1 MPARKSIVRATLLA
15 SVVGLLVVPY
25 VPVGAWPL
33 PDTGSMEP
41 TMTGCDLL
49 VYGPAD
55 DVEVGDVVIFDAPW
69 RDGLVIH
76 RIVGES
82 PRGYVLKGDANA
94 SPDPMAIPE
103 DRIVAEV
110 EHVVGSGTLLEGI
123 CGPVSDAAVSAFDA
137 TSDFVYW

>member
-1 MPARKSIVRATLLA
+1 MSLRPSIPRMTILA
-15 SVVGLLVVPY
+15 LVLGLVIVPY

-76 RIVGES
+76 RVVGTT
-82 PRGYVLKGDANA
+82 PKGYVLKGDANDA
-94 SPDPMAIPE
+94 PDPMAVPE

-110 EHVVGSGTLLEGI
+110 THVVHSGAMLEGI
-123 CGPVSDAAVSAFDA
+123 CEPASDAALAAFDA
-137 TSDFVYW
+137 TSDFIYW

>member
-1 MPARKSIVRATLLA
+1 MPTRKSIIRTTLLA
-15 SVVGLLVVPY
+15 LVLGLLIVPY

-41 TMTGCDLL
+41 TMRGCDLL

-76 RIVGES
+76 RIVGETS
-82 PRGYVLKGDANA
+82 QGYVLKGDANA
-94 SPDPMAIPE
+94 APDPMLVPE
-103 DRIVAEV
+103 KRVVAEV
-110 EHVVGSGTLLEGI
+110 HHVVESGGAFEGI
-123 CGPVSDAAVSAFDA
+123 CDPVSDAALTAFDA
-137 TSDFVYW
+137 TSDLIYP